1 MNYPSKD
8 YGPTVNGM
16 LYKLDMIKAISNN
29 IANAATVGYK
39 REIPE
44 AVNFKSVLNEAAL
57 KDQQSGS
64 IDRTNN
70 KFDLAIEGNASF
82 LVEGPEGP
90 ITIRLGN
97 FQLNEKGNLANGLG
111 QELIIIEKTD
121 KDISLS
127 KSEDIKINQNGEI
140 FVGADKFGRIAM
152 QISDSNPVKIHQG
165 FIEGSNVNLM
175 NEMTSLSL
183 IFRSFESSQ
192 QVLGMEAS
200 VDKELIEKYGRNV

>member
-8 YGPTVNGM
+8 YGPTINGM

-29 IANAATVGYK
+29 IANAGTVGFK
-39 REIPE
+39 RDIPE
-44 AVNFKSVLNEAAL
+44 AVNFKSVLDETAL
-57 KDQQSGS
+57 KDQQSGPL
-64 IDRTNN
+64 DKTNN

-82 LVEGPEGP
+82 LVEGPDGP
-90 ITIRLGN
+90 ITTRLGN
-97 FQLNEKGNLANGLG
+97 FKLNEKGNLANGLG

-121 KDISLS
+121 KDISLA
-127 KSEDIKINQNGEI
+127 KSENVKINQNGEI
-140 FVGADKFGRIAM
+140 FIGSERFGRIAM
-152 QISDSNPVKIHQG
+152 QISDSNPVKVHQG
-165 FIEGSNVNLM
+165 FIEGSNVNMM
-175 NEMTSLSL
+175 NEMASLSL

>member
-16 LYKLDMIKAISNN
+16 LYKLDMIKAITNN
-29 IANAATVGYK
+29 IANAGTVGYK

-44 AVNFKSVLNEAAL
+44 AVNFKSVLNETAL
-57 KDQQSGS
+57 KDQQSGPIS
-64 IDRTNN
+64 RTDN

-90 ITIRLGN
+90 ITTRLGD
-97 FQLNEKGNLANGLG
+97 FKLNEKGNLANGLG

-121 KDISLS
+121 KDISLA
-127 KSEDIKINQNGEI
+127 KSEKIKINQNGEI
-140 FVGADKFGRIAM
+140 FVGSERFGRIAM
-152 QISDSNPVKIHQG
+152 QILDSNPVKVHQG
-165 FIEGSNVNLM
+165 FVEGSNVNIM
-175 NEMTSLSL
+175 NEMASLSL